1 MQKNR
6 DKQSQNKWE
15 FLKKHTTNPS
25 ECTFLSEKKK
35 ILVNASSFFEKK
47 KILVSTPLPPKIFSY
62 DS

>member
-15 FLKKHTTNPS
+15 FLKKYTTNPS
-25 ECTFLSEKKK
+25 ECTFLSEKK

-47 KILVSTPLPPKIFSY
+47 KKS
-62 DS
+62 